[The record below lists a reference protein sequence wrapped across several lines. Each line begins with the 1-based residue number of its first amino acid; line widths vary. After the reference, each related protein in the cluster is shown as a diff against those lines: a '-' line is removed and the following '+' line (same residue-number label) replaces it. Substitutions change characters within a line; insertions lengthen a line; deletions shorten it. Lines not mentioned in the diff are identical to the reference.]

1 MLQYFRA
8 VAEDRLVFAV
18 QVGLH
23 DGAGRLEIV
32 RLGLRRTD
40 RDRGDYGR
48 RAGDNPATIGGVE
61 QQARA
66 VQASSWVLDAGG

>member
-1 MLQYFRA
+1 MLQGFRA

-32 RLGLRRTD
+32 RLGLRRTGPGFRCGED
-40 RDRGDYGR
+40 TVPVEVGGD
-48 RAGDNPATIGGVE
+48 GGSV
-61 QQARA
+61 
-66 VQASSWVLDAGG
+66 DAEFG